1 MLRAT
6 LSEQGPA
13 GPPPS
18 RDREVNQLK
27 QWISTLMMSIAK
39 EEEMAAE
46 LQLKARVFHFG
57 QYKGAQEV
65 GPWMAASELWE
76 WKECRW
82 LQAGSWG
89 WGSSSKLSIPGTC
102 WEEAQCLE
110 LWQQGNEARSLA
122 ILCGCR
128 GPSPPSRLCGPDQGA
143 LAGEGSWSPNLSYP
157 VSAPWLFSCP
167 LHLLHSFFHS
177 TNIPAS

>member
-27 QWISTLMMSIAK
+27 QWITTLMMSIAK

-89 WGSSSKLSIPGTC
+89 WGQ
-102 WEEAQCLE
+102 A
-110 LWQQGNEARSLA
+110 A
-122 ILCGCR
+122 
-128 GPSPPSRLCGPDQGA
+128 
-143 LAGEGSWSPNLSYP
+143 
-157 VSAPWLFSCP
+157 SCP
-167 LHLLHSFFHS
+167 FQVPPGRRPSACSSGSRELRPEAWPFSGAAMGPHHLPGSVGLTKGHRLEKALGPQ
-177 TNIPAS
+177 T